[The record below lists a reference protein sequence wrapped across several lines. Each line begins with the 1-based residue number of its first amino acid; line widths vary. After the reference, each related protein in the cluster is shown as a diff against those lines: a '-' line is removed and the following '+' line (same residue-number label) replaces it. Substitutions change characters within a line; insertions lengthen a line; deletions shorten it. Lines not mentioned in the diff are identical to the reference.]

1 MGPLHGIRV
10 VEFTG
15 IGPAPMAGMLLAD
28 LGASVIRLDR
38 PAAAEAMTAGAAGP
52 HMSEGRAVLGA
63 DLKSDEG
70 RALALDLVARADV
83 LLEGFRPGVM
93 ERLGL
98 GPAPCL
104 ELNPRLVYARVTGWG
119 QDGPLARTAGHD
131 MNYVSVNGALH
142 SIGREGGPPVPPVN
156 LLGDFAGG
164 TMFTVTGIL
173 AALVERQGSGR
184 GQVVDAAMVDGSALL
199 MSMVYEDRARGA
211 WTDER
216 GTNYLDTGAPWYD
229 VYECSDGRHVA
240 VGCIEPQFYA
250 AFLAGTGLDG
260 EELPGQWDRDGWPR
274 LRERFA
280 EVLRTRTR
288 DEWAAVFEGQD
299 ACVTPVLAPGEA
311 PEHPHVRAR
320 ATLTS
325 HDGRLVPGPAPR
337 FDRTPGGV
345 TRGRPLPDAEE
356 ALKDW
361 GLAPRDRDAHPARGV
376 HHPGAGAD

>member
-1 MGPLHGIRV
+1 MGPLNGIRV

-15 IGPAPMAGMLLAD
+15 IGPAPMAAMLLAD
-28 LGASVIRLDR
+28 LGADVIRLDR
-38 PAAAEAMTAGAAGP
+38 PQAAEAVNAGLPGP
-52 HMSEGRAVLGA
+52 HMSEGRTVLGA
-63 DLKSDEG
+63 DLKSEEG
-70 RALALDLVARADV
+70 RALARDLVERADV

-98 GPAPCL
+98 GPDACL

-119 QDGPLARTAGHD
+119 QDGPLARAAGHD
-131 MNYVSVNGALH
+131 MNYISVNGALH
-142 SIGREGGPPVPPVN
+142 AIGRAGGPPVPPVN

-173 AALVERQGSGR
+173 AALVERGTSGR

-199 MSMVYEDRARGA
+199 MSMVHEDRARGS

-229 VYECSDGRHVA
+229 VYECADGRHVS

-260 EELPGQWDRDGWPR
+260 ADLPDQWDRSGWPV

-280 EVLRTRTR
+280 EVLRTRGR
-288 DEWAAVFEGQD
+288 DEWAAVFEGVD
-299 ACVTPVLAPGEA
+299 ACVMPVLSLEEA
-311 PEHPHVRAR
+311 PDHPHVRER
-320 ATLTS
+320 GTLVREG
-325 HDGRLVPGPAPR
+325 DRVVPGPAPR
-337 FDRTPGGV
+337 FSRTPGGV
-345 TRGRPLPDAEE
+345 TRGRPQPDTAEV
-356 ALKDW
+356 LKGW
-361 GLAPRDRDAHPARGV
+361 GLG
-376 HHPGAGAD
+376 G